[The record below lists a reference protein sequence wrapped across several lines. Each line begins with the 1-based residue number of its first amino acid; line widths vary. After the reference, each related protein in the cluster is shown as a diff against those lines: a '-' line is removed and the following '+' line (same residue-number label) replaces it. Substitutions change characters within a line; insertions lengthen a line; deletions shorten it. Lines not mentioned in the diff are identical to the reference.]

1 LTLQELSE
9 YLRLK
14 ERLERNS
21 SILESLYA
29 AASPGA
35 QVFTDMPR
43 TPGTKDKV
51 GDLAIEIADMEE
63 RNRHIKN
70 EVSKLEKRINKF
82 IDAVDDEH
90 MRTVLRLRFIRCLTW
105 SEVATA
111 MGGDDT
117 EMRIKMACYRF
128 LS

>member
-1 LTLQELSE
+1 MTLQELTE
-9 YLRLK
+9 YLKLR
-14 ERLERNS
+14 ERLDRNEA
-21 SILESLYA
+21 ILESLYT

-35 QVFTDMPR
+35 QVLTDMPR

-51 GDLAIEIADMEE
+51 GNLAIEIADMEE

-105 SEVATA
+105 SEVATVV
-111 MGGDDT
+111 GGNNT
-117 EMRIKMACYRF
+117 EVGIKSACYRF
-128 LS
+128 LL